1 MPKKSKKEVEVKAP
15 KQARLPEMDDPKIE
29 ELESFAEA
37 YADVRDQRMELNTS
51 EVDLK
56 NKLLAAMK
64 KHRKD
69 HYHHNGID
77 IKVVVE
83 EETVKVRVKK
93 EE

>member
-1 MPKKSKKEVEVKAP
+1 MAKKSKKAVEVKVP
-15 KQARLPEMDDPKIE
+15 RQARLPEMDDPKIE
-29 ELESFAEA
+29 ELESLAEG
-37 YADVRDQRMELNTS
+37 YAGVRDERMVLNTQ

-56 NKLLAAMK
+56 GRLLAAMK
-64 KHRKD
+64 KYKKQT
-69 HYHHNGID
+69 YHHNGID

>member
-1 MPKKSKKEVEVKAP
+1 MPKSKKAVEVKAP
-15 KQARLPEMDDPKIE
+15 RQGRLPEMDDPKIE
-29 ELESFAEA
+29 ELESLAEA
-37 YADVRDQRMELNTS
+37 YADVRDERMELNAS

-56 NKLLAAMK
+56 NKLLASMK
-64 KHRKD
+64 KFKKE

-83 EETVKVRVKK
+83 EEIVKVKVKK

>member
-1 MPKKSKKEVEVKAP
+1 MAKKQSKAVEVKAP

-29 ELESFAEA
+29 ELESLAEG
-37 YADVRDQRMELNTS
+37 YAEVRDERMELNKS

-56 NKLLAAMK
+56 DKLLAAMK
-64 KHRKD
+64 KHRKE